1 MSNWYTIIARDV
13 SKIPEAIK
21 HFETELQSARYEI
34 KIKVVGLKSLRLNS
48 PVCIGPN
55 IGKVLQTF
63 MT

>member
-34 KIKVVGLKSLRLNS
+34 KIKGNVEKQSADLPGVVAVSYTHLTLPTKA
-48 PVCIGPN
+48 
-55 IGKVLQTF
+55 
-63 MT
+63 